1 MPKIGINGK
10 SGVLNPYSTVDAYN
24 LLIVI
29 DAKFTCVNKNRNITL
44 AANAIAVKS
53 MDIARI
59 NIITPEIIVATNGV

>member
-1 MPKIGINGK
+1 MGK
-10 SGVLNPYSTVDAYN
+10 SGVLNPYSTVEAYN

-53 MDIARI
+53 IDIARI
-59 NIITPEIIVATNGV
+59 NMIMPEIIVATNGV